1 MASVASIMFFLSLIE
16 PVMDDK
22 LTAPRHGYH
31 VSRMYAGCNQQ
42 PYTQSNKPRLMQN
55 LR

>member
-1 MASVASIMFFLSLIE
+1 MASVAAMVFLLSLID

-22 LTAPRHGYH
+22 LTAPRQGYH
-31 VSRMYAGCNQQ
+31 LSRMNAGCNQQ
-42 PYTQSNKPRLMQN
+42 PYTQFSKPRLMQY